1 MTRVK
6 TRAALWESEMGRRIP
21 TKTVE
26 RPRVE
31 WPDIVSTLEFSVALL
46 IFVGVIAGV
55 GVLWFSTFNRW

>member
-21 TKTVE
+21 TKTTE

-31 WPDIVSTLEFSVALL
+31 WPDIMSTLEFSIALL
-46 IFVGVIAGV
+46 IFLVLVVGV
-55 GVLWFSTFNRW
+55 GVLGFAFSS